1 MTNRSSNPT
10 PDATPGLPARQAALR
25 MLDAVMRRGESLD
38 VAQHAACQAIAERS
52 DRALAMAIAGEVLRH
67 LPGLDLLINSMTQLP
82 LADDAKV
89 RMVLRIMLAQT
100 LVLETPPH
108 ATISTALPLLQG
120 GPRKLAHGVFGNL
133 IRSGATLPP
142 PELPPATANRWQ
154 AAWGD
159 AMVAAAGE
167 ALGTPPPLD
176 LTLRDPATT
185 QELAQELGGISLM
198 PGHVRL
204 PRSGAIEFMPGFAEG
219 GWWVQDLAASLP
231 ARLLGAG
238 SGRTV
243 LDLCAAPGG
252 KTMQLAAA
260 GWQVSALDNSEKR
273 LKRLRQN
280 MKRTG
285 LDAATITANLLEWR
299 PDEEADAVLLDAPCS
314 ATGIFRRHPDVL
326 YRIAPRHIAERAEQ
340 QAVLLARASNWV
352 KPGGLLVYAVCSL
365 EPEEGERVIESFLA
379 DDSRY
384 AIDPVQ
390 QGELAAG
397 IAASSAGWVRTMPG
411 LLAESGGLDGFF
423 MVRMRRT
430 A

>member
-1 MTNRSSNPT
+1 MNNRASA
-10 PDATPGLPARQAALR
+10 PDATPGFPARQAALR

-38 VAQHAACQAIAERS
+38 VAQHAACQAIDDRS

-67 LPGLDLLINSMTQLP
+67 LPGLDLMIDSMTRLP
-82 LADDAKV
+82 LADDAKA

-108 ATISTALPLLQG
+108 ATIATALPLLQG
-120 GPRKLAHGVFGNL
+120 GPRKLAHGVFGSL
-133 IRSGATLPP
+133 MRAGVTLPP

-154 AAWGD
+154 AAWGE
-159 AMVAAAGE
+159 AMVQAAGQ

-176 LTLRDPATT
+176 LSLADPAATD
-185 QELAQELGGISLM
+185 AMAAELGGTSLM

-204 PRSGAIEFMPGFAEG
+204 ARGGAVEQIAGFEDG

-231 ARLLGAG
+231 AHLLGRGEG
-238 SGRTV
+238 SHV

-260 GWQVSALDNSEKR
+260 GWRVTALDNSEKR

-280 MKRTG
+280 LKRTG
-285 LDAATITANLLEWR
+285 LEAETITANLLEWR
-299 PDEEADAVLLDAPCS
+299 PDHQADAVLLDAPCS

-340 QAVLLARASNWV
+340 QAALLARASNWV
-352 KPGGLLVYAVCSL
+352 KPGGRLVYAVCSL
-365 EPEEGERVIESFLA
+365 EPEEGEAVIDRFLA

-384 AIDPVQ
+384 ALDPVH
-390 QGELAAG
+390 GDELPTGVAPDTAG
-397 IAASSAGWVRTMPG
+397 RVRTLPG
-411 LLAESGGLDGFF
+411 MLADAGGLDGFF
-423 MVRMRRT
+423 MVRLRHIGG
-430 A
+430 

>member
-1 MTNRSSNPT
+1 
-10 PDATPGLPARQAALR
+10 

-133 IRSGATLPP
+133 VRSGATLPP

-176 LTLRDPATT
+176 LTLRDPAAT
-185 QELAQELGGISLM
+185 QALADELGGISLM

-219 GWWVQDLAASLP
+219 GWWVQDIAASLP

-365 EPEEGERVIESFLA
+365 EPEEGERVVESFLA

-390 QGELAAG
+390 PGELAAG
-397 IAASSAGWVRTMPG
+397 LAVSPAGWVRTLPG
-411 LLAESGGLDGFF
+411 MMTQSGGLDGFF
-423 MVRMRRT
+423 MVRMRR
-430 A
+430 AG

>member
-1 MTNRSSNPT
+1 MNNQAPASPKH
-10 PDATPGLPARQAALR
+10 TPGLPARQAALR
-25 MLDAVMRRGESLD
+25 MLDAVMRRGESLE
-38 VAQHAACQAIAERS
+38 VAQHAACQAIEERS

-133 IRSGATLPP
+133 IRQGATLPA

-159 AMVAAAGE
+159 DMVDAAGH

-176 LTLRDPATT
+176 LSLRDPATT
-185 QELAQELGGISLM
+185 DALAQELGGTSLM

-204 PRSGAIEFMPGFAEG
+204 PRSGAIEFMSGFAEG

-231 ARLLGAG
+231 ARLLGQG
-238 SGRTV
+238 NGGTV

-260 GWQVSALDNSEKR
+260 GWQVAALDNSEKR

-285 LDAATITANLLEWR
+285 LEADTITANLLEWR
-299 PDEEADAVLLDAPCS
+299 PDAEADAVLLDAPCS

-326 YRIAPRHIAERAEQ
+326 YRIAPRHIEERAEQ
-340 QAVLLARASNWV
+340 QAILLERASNWV

-365 EPEEGERVIESFLA
+365 EPEEGEQVVESFLA
-379 DDSRY
+379 HDSRF
-384 AIDPVQ
+384 AIDPVRD
-390 QGELAAG
+390 GELAAG
-397 IAASSAGWVRTMPG
+397 IAVHPQGWVRTLPG
-411 LLAESGGLDGFF
+411 MLADAGGLDGFF
-423 MVRMRRT
+423 MVRLRRVG
-430 A
+430 